1 MGIFTSK
8 PDYSKIRTKKVR
20 EEEEKKEQKKQSK
33 AKKWIWFIIVLA
45 CYLAFCYWK
54 EGDDNSAAS
63 YCKEALAR
71 YDRLS
76 PSDRE
81 AQGGGT
87 IDMLRELDRILN

>member
-1 MGIFTSK
+1 MEK
-8 PDYSKIRTKKVR
+8 YPDSITIL
-20 EEEEKKEQKKQSK
+20 KECEAEQGGDY
-33 AKKWIWFIIVLA
+33 IVSA
-45 CYLAFCYWK
+45 YLAFCYWK
-54 EGDDNSAAS
+54 EGDYNSATS